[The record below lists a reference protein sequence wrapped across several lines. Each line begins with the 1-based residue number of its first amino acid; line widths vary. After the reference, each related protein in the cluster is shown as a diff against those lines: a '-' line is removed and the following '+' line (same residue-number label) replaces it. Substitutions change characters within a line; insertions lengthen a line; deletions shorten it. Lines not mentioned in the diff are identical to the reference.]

1 MGKACRERERGDGVE
16 DRPYSGFY
24 AKLLGGFSLAFE
36 GRELQIKANPQ
47 GKCMQMLIFLLKA
60 GSAGCEKRQLLEL
73 VRPDEKDR
81 EKRMN
86 NFRQQIHLLRKL
98 VKTSQFPEGYYIA
111 VQGSRYYFTLD
122 YPIKT
127 DAEGLDE
134 IIWKIRSRPSKD
146 EETQKLYM
154 DYCEAYTGEFLPILG
169 GEEWVAMES
178 AYYQKWYFDCLNQ
191 LCIRLKEEEEY
202 EKLLELCTVASQ
214 YHPYDEWQ
222 AVQIECLMAL
232 NRRKEAEKVYE
243 AAAELFYKD
252 LGLTSLDRVMAKYQE
267 NSDSYYMVQT
277 MSSLKN
283 NLEEYGK
290 SKGPYHCSYPSFVDI
305 YRIVARMGERAN
317 EKNLL
322 FLCTLTGGKTEWT
335 QEKRDE
341 QMELFQKVL
350 VHGTRAGDIYA
361 RYSECQYLVL
371 LTGAAKGTEGLMITR
386 LKSIW
391 EKAGGQAKVEYSV
404 SEVESVKETYGRPVP
419 EEQYEKIC

>member
-1 MGKACRERERGDGVE
+1 MQEKERGDGVE
-16 DRPYSGFY
+16 DKPYSGFY
-24 AKLLGGFSLAFE
+24 AKFLGGFSLAFE
-36 GRELQIKANPQ
+36 GRELPIKANPQ
-47 GKCMQMLIFLLKA
+47 GKCMQMFIFLLKA
-60 GSAGCEKRQLLEL
+60 GSAGCEKKQLLEL

-98 VKTSQFPEGYYIA
+98 VKTSQFPEGHYIT

-146 EETQKLYM
+146 EEVQKLYL

-169 GEEWVAMES
+169 GEEWVAVES

-191 LCIRLKEEEEY
+191 LCIRLKEQEEY

-243 AAAELFYKD
+243 AASELFYKD
-252 LGLTSLDRVMAKYQE
+252 LGLTSLDQVMAKYQE
-267 NSDSYYMVQT
+267 NGDSYYMAQT

-283 NLEEYGK
+283 SLEEYGK

-305 YRIVARMGERAN
+305 YRIVARMGEREN
-317 EKNLL
+317 EKSLL
-322 FLCTLTGGKTEWT
+322 FLCTLTGGKTGWT
-335 QEKRDE
+335 REKRDE

-371 LTGAAKGTEGLMITR
+371 LTRAAKGTEGLMISR

-391 EKAGGQAKVEYSV
+391 EKVGGQAKVEFSV
-404 SEVESVKETYGRPVP
+404 SEVESMKEPYGRTVP
-419 EEQYEKIC
+419 EGQYEKIC